1 LCAGI
6 APQFLYRAQK
16 TSHTA
21 GTLYEM
27 AAKMAEKYFI
37 YIDGIIMEMY
47 YTKGVYMNKKLVSQ
61 FLLLTFSIMTISWC
75 SLAFLGQFGIFVNN
89 YFWLYIPY
97 MIGGFSPTIASYIA
111 LKKNKEIT
119 GFKDWLKNIFT
130 LKINVKYYI
139 FVIFLYSIIPIMF
152 ILVQPGLEK
161 MEPIYMFFVMLP
173 VMIIGGGLEE
183 AGWRYILQPELDK
196 KFKYILS
203 SVIVAP
209 IWAIWHLPL
218 FFVPGLSQYGTNFGI
233 FAIGV
238 VGLTFVLG
246 AIRKIT
252 GSVFLCVL
260 FHSMVNAGYS
270 TFIIT
275 QTLVRNI
282 IGTIVLIIISVLSVF
297 IYKKSVRI
305 KSN

>member
-1 LCAGI
+1 M
-6 APQFLYRAQK
+6 F
-16 TSHTA
+16 
-21 GTLYEM
+21 
-27 AAKMAEKYFI
+27 
-37 YIDGIIMEMY
+37 
-47 YTKGVYMNKKLVSQ
+47 
-61 FLLLTFSIMTISWC
+61 
-75 SLAFLGQFGIFVNN
+75 
-89 YFWLYIPY
+89 
-97 MIGGFSPTIASYIA
+97 GGFSPTIASYIT
-111 LKKNKEIT
+111 LKRNKEIT
-119 GFKDWLKNIFT
+119 GFREWLKNLFT

-152 ILVQPGLEK
+152 IFIHPGLEK

-196 KFKYILS
+196 NFNYILS

-209 IWAIWHLPL
+209 IWAVWHLPL
-218 FFVPGLSQYGTNFGI
+218 FFIPGVSQYGTNFGI

-260 FHSMVNAGYS
+260 FHSMVNAGYG

-282 IGTIVLIIISVLSVF
+282 IGAIVLIIVSVMSVF
-297 IYKKSVRI
+297 INKKRARI
-305 KSN
+305 INN